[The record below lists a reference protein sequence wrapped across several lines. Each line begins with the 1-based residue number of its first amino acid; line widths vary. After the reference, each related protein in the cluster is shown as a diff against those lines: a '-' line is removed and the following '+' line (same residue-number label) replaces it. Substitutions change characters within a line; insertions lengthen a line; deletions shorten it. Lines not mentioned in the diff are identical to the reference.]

1 MSTDDLLFRNRN
13 RNYGAYKLRKQY
25 KAILA
30 LSFLITLLIAFFVFV
45 VPLLLE
51 MKEEVT
57 DEFVI
62 HANITPAELTQL
74 NDLEEPEP
82 EKPKD
87 QPKKEEPDLIPK
99 ADSTEKVRND
109 SLEAAKINHIK
120 DSLLAKANAEKAN
133 GNDNDPRLKGDAVF
147 NCGGD
152 LGKFRSWFME
162 NFKYPTSARSKK
174 MEGKIVLQFM
184 LNKRGLVDSVKI
196 VQGID
201 PEMDNE
207 AKKVI
212 LNSPRWNPCVINGKT
227 MKIVYLFPVFIVPHK

>member
-1 MSTDDLLFRNRN
+1 MSIDDLLFRDRN
-13 RNYGAYKLRKQY
+13 KIYGAYKLRKQY

-30 LSFLITLLIAFFVFV
+30 LSFAITLLVAFFVFV

-51 MKEEVT
+51 MKKEVT

-99 ADSTEKVRND
+99 ADSTEKSRID
-109 SLEAAKINHIK
+109 SLAAAKIKHLQ
-120 DSLLAKANAEKAN
+120 DSVAIANAEKAN

-162 NFKYPTSARSKK
+162 NFKYPTSIKSKK
-174 MEGKIVLQFM
+174 IEGKIVLQFM
-184 LNKRGLVDSVKI
+184 LNKHGLVDSVKI
-196 VQGID
+196 VQGVD

-212 LNSPRWNPCVINGKT
+212 LNSPRWNPCVINGRT